1 MQMLDALQRA
11 RIIHTDIK
19 PDNVILSWS
28 SLLTNPRAGAAST
41 KAPVWCRGKKA
52 TMAAAWSR
60 GCLQLIDFGRAIDL
74 ELLGAG
80 ALFVGTS
87 LTTKMQ
93 CPEML
98 NGKPWHYGVRYFLP
112 SSVPQTTFV
121 IQRVD

>member
-19 PDNVILSWS
+19 PDNVILSWPY
-28 SLLTNPRAGAAST
+28 LLTNPPSGANPKET
-41 KAPVWCRGKKA
+41 PVWRRGKAA
-52 TMAAAWSR
+52 TMSTAWSK

-80 ALFVGTS
+80 ALFHGIS

-98 NGKPWHYGVRYFLP
+98 NGKPWHYGVCF
-112 SSVPQTTFV
+112 SFISCFS
-121 IQRVD
+121 D